1 MREEPVRFR
10 DRCDAGRQLA
20 SRLGRY
26 RRWPRTVVLGLPRG
40 GVVPAA
46 EIARAL
52 DLPLDVVIAR
62 KIGAPGNP
70 EFAIGAVAE
79 DGAPYLNDEAI
90 ALTHASVDYLTA
102 EVARQR
108 AEISQRRQLFR
119 GGRALVLPDN
129 ATVILVDDGVATG
142 ATLIAGIRALRGLRV
157 GHLVVALPVA
167 PPETADVLRGV
178 VDKLIVIS
186 TAQPVRGGRGI
197 LRRLSAGARGRGQ
210 TTARRRGRTGRRAPV
225 AVARSRQRG
234 RGCVPGA
241 LSRAHQLRRQEGNVG
256 LAALPKGDVMTTKPF
271 GGRLVPT
278 DFSRAA
284 STAAI
289 VAAHLA
295 RALGASIDVLDVRG
309 HVAACGRVRR
319 CKCSRRAPQ

>member
-1 MREEPVRFR
+1 MGEERVSFR

-26 RRWPRTVVLGLPRG
+26 RRWPRTIVLGLPRG

-52 DLPLDVVIAR
+52 DLPLDVLIAR
-62 KIGAPGNP
+62 KLGAPGNP

-90 ALTHASVDYLTA
+90 ALSHASVDYLTA

-119 GGRALVLPDN
+119 GGRALALPDD

-142 ATLIAGIRALRGLRV
+142 ATLIAGIRALRELHV

-178 VDKLIVIS
+178 VDRLIVIS
-186 TAQPVRGGRGI
+186 TPRRFEAVGAFYDDFRQVPADEV
-197 LRRLSAGARGRGQ
+197 RRLLADAAVQCRALPSRSSARANGDTEPESIQPSCMAARV
-210 TTARRRGRTGRRAPV
+210 TSGRR
-225 AVARSRQRG
+225 
-234 RGCVPGA
+234 
-241 LSRAHQLRRQEGNVG
+241 
-256 LAALPKGDVMTTKPF
+256 
-271 GGRLVPT
+271 
-278 DFSRAA
+278 
-284 STAAI
+284 
-289 VAAHLA
+289 
-295 RALGASIDVLDVRG
+295 
-309 HVAACGRVRR
+309 
-319 CKCSRRAPQ
+319 